1 MMVATIQ
8 ASALALKR
16 PCYRITSTTT
26 VTTPREV
33 TSQGRRRRRTSDT
46 IRHHTGIA
54 LSSEIHHTLEFQLV
68 SPPPFLVL
76 LEYGGGTQVTIKVAI
91 DR

>member
-1 MMVATIQ
+1 MMVAIIQ

-16 PCYRITSTTT
+16 PCYRITSTT

-33 TSQGRRRRRTSDT
+33 TSQAGKEKAPHVGHDT
-46 IRHHTGIA
+46 TPYRHSPEQRDQPYPGISA
-54 LSSEIHHTLEFQLV
+54 SIS
-68 SPPPFLVL
+68 PPFLAL